1 MVVSGSGSVMKISSS
16 CHLEAVP
23 EGLIGTRDLIL
34 VEYFSFSFFDFRSA
48 HTRDVSLIKLAR
60 VLSRWTLHGSDV
72 LPLTL
77 VLLVY

>member
-60 VLSRWTLHGSDV
+60 EYCQDGRFMEVTCCPSH
-72 LPLTL
+72 
-77 VLLVY
+77 